1 MVPGYS
7 SGLKQGE
14 KMPNDGTAQDGRCV
28 VCGERYSSRYY
39 LNSRGPFCAAH
50 FPTPQESGPNSALT
64 STDREA
70 KP

>member
-14 KMPNDGTAQDGRCV
+14 KMPNDGTARDGRCV

-39 LNSRGPFCAAH
+39 LNSRGPFCGMH
-50 FPTPQESGPNSALT
+50 FHEAVSDTSHVPNT
-64 STDREA
+64 QGE
-70 KP
+70 